1 MIRGSCRA
9 AEWAGKKERKKEGDR
24 IVERPADF
32 GQERRLDWTSAF
44 FISMFVWANVGRF
57 FHPSFLFVGSG
68 DTLRDRKNR
77 AKPNLSPSSIK
88 HGHSKGHSI
97 EERERVP
104 SIDQLRGLHSA
115 QRERERERE
124 MGGAETAS
132 LPLSPATTKHGR
144 DLRPI
149 SMLPHRIFTAV
160 CVTPFMTVFEAIFER
175 LFLFWV
181 YLSEVTL
188 MCSDFRQG

>member
-1 MIRGSCRA
+1 MV
-9 AEWAGKKERKKEGDR
+9 RKG
-24 IVERPADF
+24 
-32 GQERRLDWTSAF
+32 DWTGQAPFSSRCLCGQMLDASS
-44 FISMFVWANVGRF
+44 IL
-57 FHPSFLFVGSG
+57 PSFLSAAAIHCE
-68 DTLRDRKNR
+68 TEKNR